1 MRAVE
6 KAKLSIE
13 VEFLILSFLHKF
25 AAENTY
31 TQRTLFRLIMRKS
44 LIVTLLGSLLAVMVT
59 SCGKKETAASA
70 PLSVSVEEAT
80 PTEAYL
86 EQHYVGIVE
95 ENTSTPVSFVGSGT
109 LQRVC
114 VEEGQAVSKGQL
126 IAELDKTQAESLV
139 AATQAQYDQAQDA
152 LQRLRQVHEAGSLPD
167 VKWVEVQS
175 QVAQAKSQLDIAK
188 KNLAD
193 CRIYAPVSGVVGS
206 LNFHA
211 GSVVLTS
218 EPIVSILDISTV
230 KVRASIPE
238 REISNLSA
246 QTSTTIHVEAVGR
259 SYEGGRIEKG
269 VSADAITRTYD
280 IRIHVKNADRKLLP
294 GMIADVRMKPAA
306 AAADATTTAAITL
319 PIRCVQQYVGGG
331 NFVWIVE
338 ANQAKARKIATGK
351 TFGNRIVV
359 AEGLKGGEK
368 VIVDGWQKV
377 GEGTA
382 VAIR

>member
-1 MRAVE
+1 
-6 KAKLSIE
+6 
-13 VEFLILSFLHKF
+13 
-25 AAENTY
+25 
-31 TQRTLFRLIMRKS
+31 MRKS

-152 LQRLRQVHEAGSLPD
+152 LQRLRQVYEAGSLPE

-175 QVAQAKSQLDIAK
+175 QVAQAKSQLDIAR
-188 KNLAD
+188 KNLSD
-193 CRIYAPVSGVVGS
+193 CRICAPVAGVVGS

-230 KVRASIPE
+230 KVKVSIPE
-238 REISNLSA
+238 REISGLST
-246 QTSTTIHVEAVGR
+246 QTPTTIRVEAVGR

-269 VSADAITRTYD
+269 VSADAVTRTYD

-294 GMIADVRMKPAA
+294 GMIADVQMKPAA
-306 AAADATTTAAITL
+306 AATPAAITL
-319 PIRCVQQYVGGG
+319 PIRCVQQFTGGG
-331 NFVWIVE
+331 QFVWVVE
-338 ANQAKARKIATGK
+338 ANQAKARWVTTGK
-351 TFGNRIVV
+351 AYGNRIVV
-359 AEGLKGGEK
+359 TEGLKGGEK

-377 GEGTA
+377 GEGTP

>member
-1 MRAVE
+1 ME
-6 KAKLSIE
+6 
-13 VEFLILSFLHKF
+13 
-25 AAENTY
+25 TY
-31 TQRTLFRLIMRKS
+31 
-44 LIVTLLGSLLAVMVT
+44 
-59 SCGKKETAASA
+59 C
-70 PLSVSVEEAT
+70 
-80 PTEAYL
+80 
-86 EQHYVGIVE
+86 
-95 ENTSTPVSFVGSGT
+95 
-109 LQRVC
+109 
-114 VEEGQAVSKGQL
+114 
-126 IAELDKTQAESLV
+126 
-139 AATQAQYDQAQDA
+139 
-152 LQRLRQVHEAGSLPD
+152 
-167 VKWVEVQS
+167 
-175 QVAQAKSQLDIAK
+175 QLDIAK

-280 IRIHVKNADRKLLP
+280 IRIHVKNADQKLLP
-294 GMIADVRMKPAA
+294 GMIADVRMKPADD
-306 AAADATTTAAITL
+306 AADATTAAAITL

>member
-1 MRAVE
+1 MR
-6 KAKLSIE
+6 
-13 VEFLILSFLHKF
+13 
-25 AAENTY
+25 N
-31 TQRTLFRLIMRKS
+31 S
-44 LIVTLLGSLLAVMVT
+44 LIVTLLGCLLAVMVT
-59 SCGKKETAASA
+59 ACGKKDPAASV

-80 PTEAYL
+80 PTDAYL

-126 IAELDKTQAESLV
+126 IAELDMSQAKSLV
-139 AATQAQYDQAQDA
+139 AAAQAQYDQAQDA
-152 LQRLRQVHEAGSLPD
+152 LRRLRQVYEAGSLPE

-175 QVAQAKSQLDIAK
+175 QVAQAKSQLDIAR

-193 CRIYAPVSGVVGS
+193 CRICAPVAGVVGS

-230 KVRASIPE
+230 KVKVSIPE
-238 REISNLSA
+238 REISGLST
-246 QTSTTIHVEAVGR
+246 QTPTTIRVEAVGR
-259 SYEGGRIEKG
+259 TYEGGRIEKG
-269 VSADAITRTYD
+269 VSADAVTRTYD

-294 GMIADVRMKPAA
+294 GMIADVQMKPAA
-306 AAADATTTAAITL
+306 AATPAAITL
-319 PIRCVQQYVGGG
+319 PIRCVQQFTGGG
-331 NFVWIVE
+331 QFVWVVE
-338 ANQAKARKIATGK
+338 ANQAKARRVTTGK
-351 TFGNRIVV
+351 ASGNRIVV
-359 AEGLKGGEK
+359 TEGLKGGEK

-377 GEGTA
+377 GEGTP

>member
-1 MRAVE
+1 MR
-6 KAKLSIE
+6 
-13 VEFLILSFLHKF
+13 
-25 AAENTY
+25 N
-31 TQRTLFRLIMRKS
+31 S
-44 LIVTLLGSLLAVMVT
+44 LIVTLFGCLLAVMVT
-59 SCGKKETAASA
+59 ACGKKAPAASV

-80 PTEAYL
+80 PTDAYL

-126 IAELDKTQAESLV
+126 IAELDMSQAKSLV
-139 AATQAQYDQAQDA
+139 AAAQAQYDQAQDA
-152 LQRLRQVHEAGSLPD
+152 LRRLRQVYEAGSLPE

-269 VSADAITRTYD
+269 VSADAVTRTYD

-294 GMIADVRMKPAA
+294 GMIADVRMKPADD
-306 AAADATTTAAITL
+306 AADATTTAAITL